1 MRTLTTTAVVTVA
14 AAAAATLTGCGNLS
28 FGSHQESRTYS
39 APAGITALKIK
50 SNGSRVEVTASD
62 SPGVK
67 VRERLKWSNDKNKPE
82 ARHVT
87 EGSTL
92 KLSSR
97 CARATIGVTQ
107 CGISYRVEVP
117 RGMPVEVDNDDGAI
131 VATGLGGVVKLH
143 SDNGSLKVTDLRAS
157 SASLTSDDGSIHVS
171 GRATTVNLSS
181 DNGSINATGLTA
193 DKLTARTDDGRIELS
208 GRVTVADAR
217 TANGSIHASGL
228 TTDRITAKTNDGRID
243 LRLTTPPTSV
253 HATTSN
259 GSVHVRV
266 PAGQGYAISMSSANG
281 RERIDSAIRNDSR
294 SKHQIQLRSGN
305 GGITVSPS

>member
-1 MRTLTTTAVVTVA
+1 MRILTTTAAVTVA

-28 FGSHQESRTYS
+28 FGTHQEDRTYS

-87 EGSTL
+87 EGNTL
-92 KLSSR
+92 KLSSK
-97 CARATIGVTQ
+97 CARATIGITQ
-107 CGISYRVEVP
+107 CGISYRVQVP
-117 RGMPVEVDNDDGAI
+117 AGMPVEVDNDDGAI
-131 VATGLGGVVKLH
+131 VATGLGGIVKLH

-157 SASLTSDDGSIHVS
+157 SASLSSDDGAIHVT
-171 GRATTVNLSS
+171 GRANTVDLSS

-193 DKLTARTDDGRIELS
+193 DKLTAHTDDGRVELS
-208 GRVTVADAR
+208 GRATVADVR
-217 TANGSIHASGL
+217 TANGSIAAGGL
-228 TTDRITAKTNDGRID
+228 TTDRITAKTGNGGIE
-243 LRLTTPPTSV
+243 LRLTTPPTRV
-253 HATTSN
+253 HATTGN

-266 PAGQGYAISMSSANG
+266 PSGQGYAINLSSSNG
-281 RERIDSAIRNDSR
+281 REWVDPAVEQNTR
-294 SKHQIQLRSGN
+294 SGHELRLRSGN
-305 GGITVSPS
+305 GSVTVSPS